1 MELRQLEYLVA
12 VAEEANFTRG
22 ADRVH
27 VSQSGISAQIRQ
39 LERDLGVEL
48 FDRSGRTAT
57 LTAAGQ
63 AAIVH
68 ARAML
73 ASAAALRQAVDEL
86 NGLVRGELTVGMV
99 TACTVEALFD
109 ALSAFHR
116 AYPGIEITLTED
128 HSGRLVDQV
137 RAGTIDLALIG
148 AAGDLP
154 EGVDGLTV
162 ISENLVAA
170 VPPGHLL
177 AGRASISLAEL
188 AGYPVISMPVG
199 TGVRAVFDQA
209 CAAVALQ
216 PSIAL
221 QASAPS
227 AVADLASRGLGV
239 AIFSATMAT
248 FYSDRLTA
256 VPVTGVAAPSL
267 LALVWST
274 SPSSALREFL
284 AYARDAFGMPEARP
298 GMGRAS
304 VISSGANA
312 ELP

>member
-1 MELRQLEYLVA
+1 MELRQLEYLIA

-39 LERDLGVEL
+39 LERDLGAEL

-57 LTAAGQ
+57 LTAAGE
-63 AAIVH
+63 AAIGH

-73 ASAAALRQAVDEL
+73 ASASALRQAVDEV
-86 NGLVRGELTVGMV
+86 NGLVRGQLTVGMV
-99 TACTVEALFD
+99 TACTVAALFD

-116 AYPGIEITLTED
+116 AYPAVEITLTED
-128 HSGRLVDQV
+128 HSDRLVDQV
-137 RAGTIDLALIG
+137 RAGAADLALIG
-148 AAGDLP
+148 AAGTLP
-154 EGVDGLTV
+154 EGVGGRPV

-170 VPPGHLL
+170 VPAEHAL
-177 AGRASISLAEL
+177 AARDSVSLAEL
-188 AGYPVISMPVG
+188 AGYPIVSMPVG

-209 CAAVALQ
+209 TAEAGLR

-256 VPVTGVAAPSL
+256 VPVTGVATPSL
-267 LALVWST
+267 LALVWSPAP
-274 SPSSALREFL
+274 SPALREFL
-284 AYARDAFGMPEARP
+284 SYAHEAFGMPEARP
-298 GMGRAS
+298 DMERAS
-304 VISSGANA
+304 VIS
-312 ELP
+312 